1 MLLLRDAQPGDLP
14 GLLRLARVLN
24 SVNLPH
30 DRKALAAIV
39 DRSTRSF
46 RGAIANPLERHY
58 VFVLEEPRRGGPGAG
73 RGGRGS
79 RILGTSM
86 VIAQHGTRE
95 SPCTFFEISERE
107 HYSGTLDRHFRHR
120 VLSLGYHFD
129 GPTEIGGL
137 VVDPRQ
143 RGRPGAPGRQ
153 LSLVRFLYIAAFR
166 ERFRDTVLAELMPP
180 LTPDGRSL
188 FWESCGRRFTGL
200 DYQTADK
207 KSRENKEFI
216 QQLFPPSD
224 LYATLLPPRV
234 QKLLGAVG
242 RSTRA
247 AELML
252 WRSGFRPVGRIDPFD
267 GGPHYECRT
276 DDIAEVKALRRLAV
290 APQEPGRSAGEW
302 LVGASSD
309 GRVRFRA
316 VRTPARAAGG
326 EIRLPAE
333 ARGVLQVNAGGQVV
347 AVPLA

>member
-14 GLLRLARVLN
+14 ALLSLAKILN

-30 DRKALAAIV
+30 DRRALSAIV
-39 DRSTRSF
+39 RKSVRSF
-46 RGAIANPLERHY
+46 RGEIPDPMERHY
-58 VFVLEEPRRGGPGAG
+58 VFVLEDPGRRRG
-73 RGGRGS
+73 R

-86 VIAQHGTRE
+86 VIAQHGTHD
-95 SPCTFFEISERE
+95 SPCTFFEVRERE
-107 HYSGTLDRHFRHR
+107 HYSSTLDRHFRHR

-137 VVDPRQ
+137 VVHPRD
-143 RGRPGAPGRQ
+143 RGSEERPGKQ
-153 LSLVRFLYIAAFR
+153 LAFVRFLYLAAFR
-166 ERFRDTVLAELMPP
+166 DRFRDTVLAELMPP

-216 QQLFPPSD
+216 QQLFPPSG

-234 QKLLGAVG
+234 QRLLGAVG
-242 RSTRA
+242 PPTRG
-247 AELML
+247 AERML
-252 WRSGFRPVGRIDPFD
+252 SRIGFRFAGRIDPFD

-276 DDIAEVKALRRLAV
+276 DDILLVRQHRRLRV
-290 APQEPGRSAGEW
+290 AAGEPRGRVAEH
-302 LVGASSD
+302 LLGASAA

-316 VRTPARAAGG
+316 VRAGARVEGQ
-326 EIRLPAE
+326 EVRLPVE
-333 ARGVLQVNAGGQVV
+333 ARELLRV
-347 AVPLA
+347 APGDRVDAIPFA